1 MNIPFKKIDLGNSY
15 KRLEPIFETG
25 FIGLGND
32 VHEFEKKLAEYIG
45 MDYVVA
51 TDSCTSAL
59 FLSLK
64 YEKAQRVGIP
74 SMTVPLVA
82 DAVLEAGAELY
93 FTDKVSWV
101 GSKYRLEGTNI
112 IDSAHELERDMCKDM
127 TSEKV
132 CFSFYPTKNI
142 GSGDGGAIATNDKD
156 FADWA
161 RQISTYGRNQGQTYK
176 NSWEY
181 DVDMVGYKR
190 HYTNLQAVVCLE
202 QLERLDE
209 TNKRRTHIRDRYNE
223 AFGLDNKSLYLYR
236 IDIENG
242 KRDHFIEYM
251 KGKGIECGVH
261 FKPLHMMKA
270 FSHIPVTNPKDIERE
285 YYRTVSLPFYS
296 LMTHSEVDYIIDS
309 VVKYGLD

>member
-1 MNIPFKKIDLGNSY
+1 MIPFKKIDLGKGY
-15 KRLEPIFETG
+15 ERLKPIFDSG

-32 VHEFEKKLAEYIG
+32 VHEFEKKLADYVG
-45 MDYVVA
+45 MKYVVA

-59 FLSLK
+59 FLSMK
-64 YEKAQRVGIP
+64 YEGVQRVGIP

-82 DAVLEAGAELY
+82 DAVIEAGAELY
-93 FTDKVSWV
+93 FTDQIDWV

-112 IDSAHELERDMCKDM
+112 LDSAHELERDMCKGMGDDI
-127 TSEKV
+127 KV

-181 DVDMVGYKR
+181 EVDMIGYKR
-190 HYTNLQAVVCLE
+190 HYTNLQAVVCTE

-209 TNKRRTHIRDRYNE
+209 TNKRRAEIRDMFNK
-223 AFGLDNKSLYLYR
+223 AFKRDNKSLYLYR
-236 IDIENG
+236 IDIEKG
-242 KRDHFIEYM
+242 HRDHFIKTMLE
-251 KGKGIECGVH
+251 KGIQCGVH

-270 FSHIPVTNPKDIERE
+270 FDEIPVQYPHDIKDA
-285 YYRTVSLPFYS
+285 YNKTVSLPFYS
-296 LMTHSEVDYIIDS
+296 LMTDDEVQYVIDA
-309 VVKYGLD
+309 VIEYGLD